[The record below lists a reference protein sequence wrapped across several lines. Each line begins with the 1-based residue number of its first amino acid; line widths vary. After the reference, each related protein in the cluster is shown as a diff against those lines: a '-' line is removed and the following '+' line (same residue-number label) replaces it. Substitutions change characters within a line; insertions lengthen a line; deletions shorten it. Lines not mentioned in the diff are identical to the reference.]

1 MLEKIFELIKKGY
14 GYVESSMWGDC
25 PAVYGEDAIFS
36 IECDLEDDEESVEWS
51 IDDERKIV
59 VGYWTQEDY

>member
-25 PAVYGEDAIFS
+25 PAEYGEDAILS
-36 IECDLEDDEESVEWS
+36 IKCGLEDDEESVKWS
-51 IDDERKIV
+51 IDDEHKVV